1 MMALPPDLA
10 DDAALLAGGAKG
22 ADVFRAQPACRN
34 ALAALRTTSERLARH
49 VELDPLLGD
58 TLACLDS
65 EFGIDHAMV
74 LLYDEHGQRVFTVA
88 SLGYPSSGIGSE
100 ILLGEGV
107 IGVAAQ
113 QRTPVRI
120 SDRRT
125 DSAGLRPLR
134 DNALDSDL
142 DEDFI
147 NEIPLPDLPES
158 RSQLAVPMVV
168 GEQLMGVLYVESQLD
183 QRFSKDD
190 EDALV
195 SLAVHLAMAIRITQS
210 VLDVGDEAA
219 ASIEPEKAP
228 GGEPLTVRHFR
239 ENDSI
244 FLGEDYLIKGVAGSI
259 FAVLVSDFTELGRT
273 EFTNRELRLDPRV
286 RLPAVSDNLEGRL
299 ILLERRLTERGAP
312 VRIEKSGRG
321 RFRLVS
327 EQPLRLELA

>member
-1 MMALPPDLA
+1 VSLPPDII
-10 DDAALLAGGAKG
+10 GS
-22 ADVFRAQPACRN
+22 DVFRTATACRN

-49 VELDPLLGD
+49 LELDPLLGE
-58 TLACLDS
+58 TLSCLEG

-107 IGVAAQ
+107 IGAAAQ
-113 QRTPVRI
+113 QRTPIRN
-120 SDRRT
+120 SEM
-125 DSAGLRPLR
+125 SAEYAGYRALR
-134 DNALDSDL
+134 DNALASGQADV
-142 DEDFI
+142 FM
-147 NEIPLPDLPES
+147 NEIPLPGLPES

-168 GEQLMGVLYVESQLD
+168 GEQLIGVLYVESQLD
-183 QRFSKDD
+183 LRFSKDD

-195 SLAVHLAMAIRITQS
+195 ALAVYLAMAIRITQPI
-210 VLDVGDEAA
+210 LDTGEETLASAA
-219 ASIEPEKAP
+219 PEKAP

-327 EQPLRLELA
+327 EQPLRLEAA

>member
-1 MMALPPDLA
+1 M
-10 DDAALLAGGAKG
+10 
-22 ADVFRAQPACRN
+22 
-34 ALAALRTTSERLARH
+34 
-49 VELDPLLGD
+49 
-58 TLACLDS
+58 
-65 EFGIDHAMV
+65 
-74 LLYDEHGQRVFTVA
+74 FTVA

-107 IGVAAQ
+107 IGAAAQ
-113 QRTPVRI
+113 ERTPIRI
-120 SDRRT
+120 SDMDA
-125 DSAGLRPLR
+125 DSAVHRPIPE
-134 DNALDSDL
+134 NG
-142 DEDFI
+142 EFI
-147 NEIPLPDLPES
+147 NEIPLPGLAES

-168 GEQLMGVLYVESQLD
+168 GEQLIGVLYVESQLD
-183 QRFSKDD
+183 LRFSDDD

-195 SLAVHLAMAIRITQS
+195 SLAVQLAMAIRLTQS
-210 VLDVGDEAA
+210 IPDLGDESHATA
-219 ASIEPEKAP
+219 GPDLAP

-321 RFRLVS
+321 RFRLIS
-327 EQPLRLELA
+327 EQPLRLEAA

>member
-1 MMALPPDLA
+1 MSLPS
-10 DDAALLAGGAKG
+10 
-22 ADVFRAQPACRN
+22 DVFRMSPACRN
-34 ALAALRTTSERLARH
+34 VLAALRNTSERLARH
-49 VELDPLLGD
+49 VELDPLLGE

-100 ILLGEGV
+100 ILLGEGA

-113 QRTPVRI
+113 E
-120 SDRRT
+120 RR
-125 DSAGLRPLR
+125 PIH
-134 DNALDSDL
+134 DNAVGSSLHVV
-142 DEDFI
+142 FT
-147 NEIPLPDLPES
+147 NEIPVPGLPES

-183 QRFSKDD
+183 QRFNADD
-190 EDALV
+190 EAALV

-210 VLDVGDEAA
+210 VQDIGEEPGTSV
-219 ASIEPEKAP
+219 EPEKTP

-259 FAVLVSDFTELGRT
+259 FAVLVRDFTELGRT

-327 EQPLRLELA
+327 AQPLRLEAA

>member
-1 MMALPPDLA
+1 MSLPPEMI
-10 DDAALLAGGAKG
+10 DDERAALLEGCGSG
-22 ADVFRAQPACRN
+22 ADVFRAPAAGRN
-34 ALAALRTTSERLARH
+34 LLAALRNTSERLARH
-49 VELDPLLGD
+49 VELDPLLGE

-74 LLYDEHGQRVFTVA
+74 LLYDEHGARVFTVA

-100 ILLGEGV
+100 IRLGEGA

-113 QRTPVRI
+113 E
-120 SDRRT
+120 RRPIRG
-125 DSAGLRPLR
+125 SAEGSNLHVV
-134 DNALDSDL
+134 
-142 DEDFI
+142 FT
-147 NEIPLPDLPES
+147 NEIPVPGLPES

-168 GEQLMGVLYVESQLD
+168 GEQLMGVLYVESAID
-183 QRFSKDD
+183 QRFSVKD

-195 SLAVHLAMAIRITQS
+195 TLAVHLAMAIRITQA
-210 VLDVGDEAA
+210 VLDLGDEAGTSA
-219 ASIEPEKAP
+219 EPEKAP
-228 GGEPLTVRHFR
+228 GGEPLIVRHFR

-259 FAVLVSDFTELGRT
+259 FAVLVKDFTELGRT

-321 RFRLVS
+321 RFRLLS
-327 EQPLRLELA
+327 DQPLRLEPA

>member
-1 MMALPPDLA
+1 MSLPPDLI
-10 DDAALLAGGAKG
+10 DDASAALQAGGSG
-22 ADVFRAQPACRN
+22 ADVFRKPQAGRN
-34 ALAALRTTSERLARH
+34 LLAALRHTSQRLARH
-49 VELDPLLGD
+49 VELDPLLGE
-58 TLACLDS
+58 TLACLGS

-100 ILLGEGV
+100 IQLGEGA

-113 QRTPVRI
+113 QRRPIR
-120 SDRRT
+120 DHA
-125 DSAGLRPLR
+125 AGSSLH
-134 DNALDSDL
+134 DV
-142 DEDFI
+142 FT
-147 NEIPLPDLPES
+147 NEIPLPGLPES

-168 GEQLMGVLYVESQLD
+168 GEQLMGVLYVESALD
-183 QRFSKDD
+183 QRFSFSD

-195 SLAVHLAMAIRITQS
+195 TLAVQLAMAIRITQAVPDS
-210 VLDVGDEAA
+210 GDEAGT
-219 ASIEPEKAP
+219 SLEPDRAP

-259 FAVLVSDFTELGRT
+259 FAVLVRDFTELGRT

-327 EQPLRLELA
+327 DQPLRLEAA

>member
-1 MMALPPDLA
+1 MATPKLPTS
-10 DDAALLAGGAKG
+10 GS
-22 ADVFRAQPACRN
+22 DVFRMSPAGRN
-34 ALAALRTTSERLARH
+34 VLAALRNTSERLARH
-49 VELDPLLGD
+49 VELDPLLGE
-58 TLACLDS
+58 TLACLEG

-100 ILLGEGV
+100 ILLGEGT

-113 QRTPVRI
+113 E
-120 SDRRT
+120 RR
-125 DSAGLRPLR
+125 PIH
-134 DNALDSDL
+134 DNAVGSSLHGV
-142 DEDFI
+142 FT

-168 GEQLMGVLYVESQLD
+168 GDALMGVLYVESAID
-183 QRFSKDD
+183 KRFSTND

-195 SLAVHLAMAIRITQS
+195 ALAVHLAMAIRITQS
-210 VLDVGDEAA
+210 VLDVGDEAGT
-219 ASIEPEKAP
+219 SMEPDQAP

-327 EQPLRLELA
+327 NQPLRLEAA